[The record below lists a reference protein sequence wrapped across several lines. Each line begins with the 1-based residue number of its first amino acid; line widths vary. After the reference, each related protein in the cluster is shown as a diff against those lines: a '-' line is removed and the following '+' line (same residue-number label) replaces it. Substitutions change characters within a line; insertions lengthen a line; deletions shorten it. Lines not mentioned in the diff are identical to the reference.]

1 MVYVRRD
8 VGKAIVLALRNI
20 GGNATAAGI
29 KKEIGDQQIDGLT
42 AEDISYTKTNDQ
54 GEYSPFNADFDF
66 CIDNM
71 TSLGYLEKET
81 ANHEFVLTEL
91 GKTDDVSSFP
101 TPEQTDQLNKY
112 WKEKYRGHK
121 PSRSLKRA
129 TKVKK

>member
-20 GGNATAAGI
+20 GGNATAADI

-71 TSLGYLEKET
+71 TSLGYLAKET

-91 GKTDDVSSFP
+91 GKTNDISNFP

-121 PSRSLKRA
+121 PSRGLKKA